1 MESSSDTLKVRYSWR
16 VKFLYGFLGINNLFW
31 GILSSISESWG
42 DWISFGFLFLGGIC
56 LAAATW
62 VLYTPYLS
70 IQGETL
76 IQPGWKTKR
85 IPLRALESVRNFA
98 GDLILESGK
107 TKITVNSYAAVKE
120 DFKSLEEFLARE
132 IQVADTAS

>member
-1 MESSSDTLKVRYSWR
+1 M
-16 VKFLYGFLGINNLFW
+16 
-31 GILSSISESWG
+31 
-42 DWISFGFLFLGGIC
+42 
-56 LAAATW
+56 AAATW

-107 TKITVNSYAAVKE
+107 TKITMNSYAAEKE